1 MVHIC
6 DYLQQAAAKTPQ
18 KVITVSDGR
27 RKTAQQLSSRVAALA
42 IALRRDLDL
51 ASGQVVLLAIDSSDT
66 FLEGLLAVTAAGAIA
81 APLNLRWSLSEAAR
95 AVNLCQ
101 ARIVLVDA
109 PNQKFLDLATQPGCQ
124 SLQHTIVMKDEEAAE
139 PGRLSVHKPVISCY
153 LGVALTIRY
162 APSDAA
168 IICFTSGTTGA
179 PKAATISHSA
189 LHFQALQKNA
199 VVGYSA
205 EDIYLHAAPLFHIGG
220 LSSALAVL
228 LAGGTHI
235 FMQSWVPS
243 IALDI
248 IQESKVT
255 SFIGVPATITDL
267 TALAGP
273 SPASNASGSPTQYKS
288 IARPHPMDMA
298 SGNTRHYKSIKKVLV
313 GAGGMSHQLQLK
325 MQATFPNAT
334 VHSAYGMTEAC
345 SSMTFKFL
353 FSPQQRLPI
362 TQPVSVLPEAQPP
375 RVNVGAA
382 PPGIEMAV
390 LAAPRQGGASTHFE
404 ALEIMETGQGEL
416 LTRGPHVMTS
426 YWDQPTETQAA
437 FLPGEWLKTGDLG
450 AIDDQRQVWLT
461 GRIKDT
467 IRTGGET
474 VHAVEVENVLTQ
486 AAAIQAA
493 AVFALPHERFGEQ
506 VAAVIQLGS
515 RTTWTGTVLGP
526 VIVVGPDV
534 PLTPLFVRRF
544 CQQSSLS
551 AFKVP
556 KVMVAQY
563 APLPRNASG
572 KIVKSE
578 LKLAV
583 LAALRRPQV
592 TKDARSGIFSR
603 L

>member
-6 DYLQQAAAKTPQ
+6 EFLQQAAARTPQ
-18 KVITVSDGR
+18 KVLTVCDGR
-27 RKTAQQLSSRVAALA
+27 RRTAQQLLSRVAALA
-42 IALRRDLDL
+42 VALRQDLDL
-51 ASGQVVLLAIDSSDT
+51 VAGEVILLAIDSSDT
-66 FLEGLLAVTAAGAIA
+66 FLECLLAVTAAGAVA
-81 APLNLRWSLSEAAR
+81 APLNLRWSLPEAAC
-95 AVNLCQ
+95 AVQLCQ
-101 ARIVLVDA
+101 ARITLVDA
-109 PNQKFLDLATQPGCQ
+109 PNQKFLDLVAQPGCQ
-124 SLQHTIVMKDEEAAE
+124 SLQHTVVLKDEEAAE
-139 PGRLSVHKPVISCY
+139 PGQVSVHKLVTCRY
-153 LGVALTIRY
+153 MGVPLTIDH
-162 APSDAA
+162 ASSDAA
-168 IICFTSGTTGA
+168 IVCFTSGTTGA
-179 PKAATISHSA
+179 PKAATVTHSA

-199 VVGYSA
+199 VIGYSA
-205 EDIYLHAAPLFHIGG
+205 EDVYLHAAPLFHIGG

-235 FMQSWVPS
+235 FMQSWSPRV
-243 IALDI
+243 ALDI
-248 IQESKVT
+248 IQESKV
-255 SFIGVPATITDL
+255 SAFIGVPATITDL
-267 TALAGP
+267 TALAG
-273 SPASNASGSPTQYKS
+273 SSSADTASRSTMQYS
-288 IARPHPMDMA
+288 
-298 SGNTRHYKSIKKVLV
+298 SVKKVLV
-313 GAGGMSHQLQLK
+313 GAGGMSHQLQFK

-353 FSPQQRLPI
+353 FSPQQPLLA
-362 TQPVSVLPEAQPP
+362 TECSSFMLEAQPP
-375 RVNVGAA
+375 GLHVGAP

-390 LAAPRQGGASTHFE
+390 LTDPSQGAANTHSE
-404 ALEIMETGQGEL
+404 ALRIMNSGQGEL

-426 YWDQPTETQAA
+426 YWNQPTETQAA
-437 FLPGEWLKTGDLG
+437 FLPGEWLRTGDLG
-450 AIDDQRQVWLT
+450 AVDAQGQVWLT

-506 VAAVIQLGS
+506 VAAVIQLGL
-515 RTTWTGTVLGP
+515 RTTWTGTVSGP
-526 VIVVGPDV
+526 VIVDNPDA

-544 CQQSSLS
+544 CQQSNLS

-563 APLPRNASG
+563 VPLPRNASG

-583 LAALRRPQV
+583 LAALAQSEGTNP
-592 TKDARSGIFSR
+592 DRSRTYSR